1 MHMTPGRVAALVLG
15 VPVALSL
22 IGWTGF
28 NIVALAG
35 KGSYPVSFTIPVRD
49 GQVTAQIGG
58 GNVDLR
64 QQGTGAV
71 ARLTGTV
78 HYSLFRPAVTADVTA
93 TSTIFGFDCDNEPAG
108 NCGLD
113 ANLDVP
119 VSTAVSLSTGGG
131 DMSVSNFTGN
141 LTLST
146 EGGDLTTGNLGGDLQ
161 LNTGGGDLNSSALD
175 GNLQVTADGGDVSAN
190 AVAAPTA
197 TVDSGG
203 GDVTLT
209 FTQVPKNLD
218 ITSDGGDIY
227 VILPAGAA
235 RYSIT
240 ANAEGGDISTVPS
253 TASAGNTIVANSG
266 GGDIT
271 IIQAS

>member
-1 MHMTPGRVAALVLG
+1 MHMTPGRIAALVLG

-28 NIVALAG
+28 NIVAQVG
-35 KGSYPVSFTIPVRD
+35 QGSFPVSYSIPVRD
-49 GQVTAQIGG
+49 GQVSAQIDGG
-58 GNVDLR
+58 DINLR
-64 QQGTGAV
+64 QEGTGTV

-78 HYSLFRPAVTADVTA
+78 RYSLFRPTVTAYVTA
-93 TSTIFGFDCDNEPAG
+93 TSTILGFDCNDNPAG
-108 NCGLD
+108 NCGLN

-119 VSTAVSLSTGGG
+119 VSTAVSLGTGGG
-131 DMSVSNFTGN
+131 DLAVPDFTGD
-141 LTLST
+141 LTLT
-146 EGGDLTTGNLGGDLQ
+146 TDGGDLTAGNLAGDLQ
-161 LNTGGGDLNSSALD
+161 LDTGGGDLNASALG
-175 GNLQVTADGGDVSAN
+175 GNVKVTADGGDVSAN
-190 AVAAPTA
+190 AVSAPKT

-209 FTQVPKNLD
+209 FTEVPRNLD
-218 ITSDGGDIY
+218 ITSEGGDVY

-253 TASAGNTIVANSG
+253 TASAKNAIVANSS

-271 IIQAS
+271 IIEAS